1 MNQTAHSAQK
11 SEKECKMTNT
21 EISDAMMKAFNEA
34 DWDTWRSFMAP
45 DVTMQDFAS
54 GDYIEG
60 VDAVMG
66 YVTSWKSSFSNM
78 IGTLENRIE
87 SGNTLVEECS
97 WTGTNDGELPMPD
110 GSKIP
115 ATGKSITIKNVLIF
129 EMENGKCKSAKNY
142 RDAMSMGAQLGLMG

>member
-1 MNQTAHSAQK
+1 
-11 SEKECKMTNT
+11 MTNT

-66 YVTSWKSSFSNM
+66 YVIGWKSSFSNM

-97 WTGTNDGELPMPD
+97 QTGTNDGELPMPD
-110 GSKIP
+110 RSKIP
-115 ATGKSITIKNVLIF
+115 ATGKSITIKNVLILD
-129 EMENGKCKSAKNY
+129 MKMARASLQKIIGMPCP
-142 RDAMSMGAQLGLMG
+142 

>member
-1 MNQTAHSAQK
+1 
-11 SEKECKMTNT
+11 MTNT

-54 GDYIEG
+54 GDFIEG

-66 YVTSWKSSFSNM
+66 YVMGWKSSFSNM

-110 GSKIP
+110 GSKP
-115 ATGKSITIKNVLIF
+115 L
-129 EMENGKCKSAKNY
+129 
-142 RDAMSMGAQLGLMG
+142 QLGNR

>member
-1 MNQTAHSAQK
+1 MNQTIPSAQK

-54 GDYIEG
+54 GDFIEG

-66 YVTSWKSSFSNM
+66 YVMGWKSSFSNM

-87 SGNTLVEECS
+87 SRIRLLRNVPGQVPMTVNCQCPTGPKSPQPGN
-97 WTGTNDGELPMPD
+97 
-110 GSKIP
+110 
-115 ATGKSITIKNVLIF
+115 
-129 EMENGKCKSAKNY
+129 
-142 RDAMSMGAQLGLMG
+142 R

>member
-1 MNQTAHSAQK
+1 
-11 SEKECKMTNT
+11 MTNT

-66 YVTSWKSSFSNM
+66 YVTGWKFSFSKNPAGPL
-78 IGTLENRIE
+78 INTVPALE
-87 SGNTLVEECS
+87 
-97 WTGTNDGELPMPD
+97 M
-110 GSKIP
+110 
-115 ATGKSITIKNVLIF
+115 IF
-129 EMENGKCKSAKNY
+129 E
-142 RDAMSMGAQLGLMG
+142 

>member
-1 MNQTAHSAQK
+1 
-11 SEKECKMTNT
+11 
-21 EISDAMMKAFNEA
+21 
-34 DWDTWRSFMAP
+34 MAP

-66 YVTSWKSSFSNM
+66 YVMGWKSSFQNM
-78 IGTLENRIE
+78 IGTLVNRIE